1 MKSNVPTMKDV
12 AREAGVA
19 LGTVSKVF
27 NGIPVGESYRLRVEQ
42 AAAALGYQVNQYAR
56 GLRADRTYTVAVI
69 LPGVNHPFFAA
80 LAQHLCAALAQ
91 QGRRMLLYL
100 SAYRPDLE
108 QECVN
113 MVRQNKVDGVIALTY
128 NPLEIDPNLPF
139 VSIDRCLNAEIPCV
153 SADNYGG
160 GRMAAEK
167 LLELGCRHLAFI
179 RTGSAYSG
187 ETDKRGDGFEMVCR
201 ARGVPCDTLRL
212 NDTDHSERV
221 DDFLRAHL
229 RNGRMEFDG
238 IFCSTDL
245 LAWRV
250 GKLLRQFGVRVPQDV
265 QLIGFDGVKKFGE
278 VEYYCSTIVQPVQK
292 MAETCVELLLDQ
304 NRTNMPALICL
315 PVSYAAGG
323 TTREPGGAVQEP
335 DGMTKEPSGA
345 VQESGNRTSESDAA
359 AKELNDKAK
368 EPDGAMEKPDGSTK
382 QPGGAA
388 NIAEES
394 KEV

>member
-1 MKSNVPTMKDV
+1 MKSNAPTMKDV

-167 LLELGCRHLAFI
+167 LLELGCRHLAFV
-179 RTGSAYSG
+179 RTGSVHAS

-201 ARGVPCDTLRL
+201 ARGVPYDTLRL
-212 NDTDHSERV
+212 NDGD
-221 DDFLRAHL
+221 DWALLGDFLRAHM
-229 RNGRMEFDG
+229 RDGRMELDG
-238 IFCSTDL
+238 IFCATDL
-245 LAWRV
+245 LAWYIGRQ
-250 GKLLRQFGVRVPQDV
+250 LRQLGVIVPQEV
-265 QLIGFDGVKKFGE
+265 QLIGFDGVQKFGSQE
-278 VEYYCSTIVQPVQK
+278 FYCSTIVQPVQK
-292 MAETCVELLLDQ
+292 MAETCVELLLNQ

-315 PVSYAAGG
+315 PVRYAAGG
-323 TTREPGGAVQEP
+323 TTREPGGAAE
-335 DGMTKEPSGA
+335 
-345 VQESGNRTSESDAA
+345 ESGNRTNGPDAA
-359 AKELNDKAK
+359 AKEMDGKVKEPGSAAEKPDSAAREPNNTEK
-368 EPDGAMEKPDGSTK
+368 EPDSAAGITEKS
-382 QPGGAA
+382 
-388 NIAEES
+388 EE
-394 KEV
+394 V